1 MRLLVGIWFW
11 FMVYIG
17 NAQSMVMHTLTFTPI
32 YGKNTFALDS
42 VNYPLQHKDSIS
54 FSHLSYYVSNIELVY
69 KNKTVWKEENI
80 YHLIDAENI
89 YTQTL
94 HIYTP
99 QALEYDH
106 FVFYIGIDSTTNV
119 SGVMGGEL
127 DPTKGMYWT
136 WQSGFINLKLEG
148 QYKKSGAKNQEF
160 QYHIGGYQ
168 NEFNTYRKIS
178 LKTTAKKE
186 LDIWVDIEKLLSN
199 TDLSVQHHIMSP
211 GKEAVLVSE
220 KFPSAFK
227 LK

>member
-1 MRLLVGIWFW
+1 MRLFIGLWFW

-17 NAQSMVMHTLTFTPI
+17 NAQSTVMHTLTFTPI
-32 YGKNTFALDS
+32 YGKNTFDLDS
-42 VNYPLQHKDSIS
+42 VCYPVQHTDSIS
-54 FSHLSYYVSNIELVY
+54 FSHLSYYISNIELVF
-69 KNKTVWKEENI
+69 KNKTVWKEENS
-80 YHLIDAENI
+80 YHLIDVENI
-89 YTQTL
+89 YTQAF

-99 QALEYDH
+99 QSLVYDH
-106 FVFYIGIDSTTNV
+106 LVFYIGIDSTTNV
-119 SGVMGGEL
+119 SGAMGGDL

-148 QYKKSGAKNQEF
+148 QYKKSGFKNQEF

-178 LKTTAKKE
+178 LKTAAKKDM
-186 LDIWVDIEKLLSN
+186 DIWVDIEKLFSN

-220 KFPSAFK
+220 KFASMFK